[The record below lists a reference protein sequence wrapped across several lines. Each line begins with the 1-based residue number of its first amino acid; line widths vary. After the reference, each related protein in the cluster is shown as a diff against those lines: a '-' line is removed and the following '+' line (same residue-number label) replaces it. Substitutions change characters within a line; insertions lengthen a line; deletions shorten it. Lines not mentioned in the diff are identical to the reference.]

1 VTVAR
6 SAEQLEALRDRWR
19 AGSVEAELDY
29 FLAVARSRSEVIR
42 PHVVRLGEDHGG
54 AMFVARLERVPLE
67 TSIGYRKVYAP
78 SVRALTQVHGGLTGA
93 DDSVTAHAI
102 VRELRAE
109 LARGQADVVRLPCVR
124 TGGPLEAALADV
136 PFLQLQ
142 HRVAPRTRWGLRL
155 PGSYDEFLQSC
166 SKSTRKSIKVYGRR
180 FEKMYGDEIG
190 VQVFRRPEHLDAI
203 VRDLTSVAAKT
214 YQHGLGVAYG
224 DSDEDIALTRLAL
237 DRDWFRAYVLTIADT
252 PVAFWHGMA
261 YGGTFSVQTP
271 GYDPAYRE
279 HRIGIYLLLRV
290 IEDLCRDEHI
300 GFVDYGFGEAG
311 YKRQYGNESWEE
323 RDVLLYAPSFRAARI
338 NVARTAVLATA
349 AVAREGLTR
358 LGLLERVKR
367 RWRGSMTSASTEA

>member
-1 VTVAR
+1 
-6 SAEQLEALRDRWR
+6 
-19 AGSVEAELDY
+19 
-29 FLAVARSRSEVIR
+29 
-42 PHVVRLGEDHGG
+42 
-54 AMFVARLERVPLE
+54 
-67 TSIGYRKVYAP
+67 
-78 SVRALTQVHGGLTGA
+78 
-93 DDSVTAHAI
+93 
-102 VRELRAE
+102 
-109 LARGQADVVRLPCVR
+109 
-124 TGGPLEAALADV
+124 
-136 PFLQLQ
+136 
-142 HRVAPRTRWGLRL
+142 
-155 PGSYDEFLQSC
+155 
-166 SKSTRKSIKVYGRR
+166 
-180 FEKMYGDEIG
+180 MYGDEIG

-252 PVAFWHGMA
+252 PVAFWHGTA

-279 HRIGIYLLLRV
+279 HRIGIYLLLHV

-338 NVARTAVLATA
+338 NLSRTAVLAIGE
-349 AVAREGLTR
+349 VARAGLTR